1 MAGRIRSLALAG
13 VMVLIPALTSCANG
27 PGSALSS
34 KVSAQA
40 QEEDPQCASGNR
52 PYFGD
57 THLHTALSPD
67 AGLAG
72 TKLGLDEAYR
82 FARGETVTS
91 NTGQKAALKRP
102 LDFLVVA
109 DHAENLGLAQG
120 LAKSDPEPVSYT
132 HLRAHE
138 T

>member
-1 MAGRIRSLALAG
+1 MRDLVGELLMNRLPGVLLSGVVAVLPMLASCSSRTESVIGGKAAAASAGEVS
-13 VMVLIPALTSCANG
+13 SCAQ
-27 PGSALSS
+27 GS
-34 KVSAQA
+34 
-40 QEEDPQCASGNR
+40 R

-91 NTGQKAALKRP
+91 NTGQKAALKRT

-109 DHAENLGLAQG
+109 DHSENLGLAQG
-120 LAKSDPEPVSYT
+120 LEMSDP
-132 HLRAHE
+132 
-138 T
+138 